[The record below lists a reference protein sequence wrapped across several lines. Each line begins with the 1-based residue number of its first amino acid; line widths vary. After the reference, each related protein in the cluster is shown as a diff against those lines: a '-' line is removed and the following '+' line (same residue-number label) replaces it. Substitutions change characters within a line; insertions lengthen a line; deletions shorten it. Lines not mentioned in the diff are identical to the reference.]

1 MSDDIQS
8 STAERTARDKA
19 ALIEQLR
26 KTPVI
31 QIACEKVSISRMT
44 FYRWRKDDEVFANAA
59 DDALADGKSLVN
71 DLAESQLLSALREGE
86 AWSVQYWLR
95 HHHLDYSN
103 KLEITAKAASDKL
116 TPEQQEQLNRALS
129 LAGVLPAPTPDES
142 GTNLVSPPPS
152 NNGSPQ

>member
-1 MSDDIQS
+1 MSDDALTT
-8 STAERTARDKA
+8 TAERTKREKA
-19 ALIEQLR
+19 TLIEQLR

-31 QIACEKVSISRMT
+31 QIAVEKTGVSRMT
-44 FYRWRKDDEVFANAA
+44 YYRWRDDEEFAKAA
-59 DDALADGKSLVN
+59 DEALADGKSLVN

-116 TPEQQEQLNRALS
+116 TPEQQEQLDRALA
-129 LAGVLPAPTPDES
+129 LAGVLPVSTPEEP
-142 GTNLVSPPPS
+142 GTNPVPPS
-152 NNGSPQ
+152 PSDNGNPQ

>member
-1 MSDDIQS
+1 MSDDALTT
-8 STAERTARDKA
+8 TAERTKRDKA
-19 ALIEQLR
+19 ALVEQLR

-31 QIACEKVSISRMT
+31 QIACEKTGVSRMT
-44 FYRWRKDDEVFANAA
+44 YYRWREDDEFATAA
-59 DDALADGKSLVN
+59 DNALADGKSLVN

-116 TPEQQEQLNRALS
+116 TPEQQEQLDRALA
-129 LAGVLPAPTPDES
+129 LAGVLPVITPEEP
-142 GTNLVSPPPS
+142 GTNLVPPPPS
-152 NNGSPQ
+152 DNGTSQ

>member
-1 MSDDIQS
+1 MSDDALTT
-8 STAERTARDKA
+8 TAERTKREKA

-31 QIACEKVSISRMT
+31 QIACEKTGVSRMT
-44 FYRWRKDDEVFANAA
+44 YYRWREDEEFAKAA
-59 DDALADGKSLVN
+59 DEALIDGKSLVN

-116 TPEQQEQLNRALS
+116 TPEQQEQLDRALA
-129 LAGVLPAPTPDES
+129 LAGVLPASDSKQPA
-142 GTNLVSPPPS
+142 SPSPS
-152 NNGSPQ
+152 DNGAS

>member
-1 MSDDIQS
+1 MSDDALTT
-8 STAERTARDKA
+8 TAERTKREKA

-31 QIACEKVSISRMT
+31 QIACEKTGVSRMT
-44 FYRWRKDDEVFANAA
+44 YYRWREDEEFAKAA
-59 DDALADGKSLVN
+59 DEALIDGKSLVN

-116 TPEQQEQLNRALS
+116 TPEQQEQLDRALS
-129 LAGVLPAPTPDES
+129 LAGVLPVSTPDES

-152 NNGSPQ
+152 DNGTSQ

>member
-1 MSDDIQS
+1 MSDDTLTT
-8 STAERTARDKA
+8 TAERTKREKA
-19 ALIEQLR
+19 TLIEQLR

-31 QIACEKVSISRMT
+31 QIAVEKTGVSRMT
-44 FYRWRKDDEVFANAA
+44 YYRWRDDEEFAKSA
-59 DDALADGKSLVN
+59 DEALAVGKSLVN

-116 TPEQQEQLNRALS
+116 TPEQQEQLDRALA
-129 LAGVLPAPTPDES
+129 LAGVLPVSTPEEP
-142 GTNLVSPPPS
+142 GTNLVPPPPS
-152 NNGSPQ
+152 DNGTSQ